1 MTDLMKTIQGRRS
14 VRTFDGIPVSEEDRD
29 RLERYMRQ
37 ITNPFGIP
45 VRFVLL
51 DAGKYGLSSPVLSGE
66 KLYVAGK
73 VDKVPYADVA
83 FGYSFEKLVLYA
95 WSLGIGTTWI
105 GGTMKREVFEKAA
118 GLTEG
123 EMMPCISPLGYPAN
137 RLSIKEALMRRGVGA
152 DNRMPAEKI
161 FFDGV
166 WDAVLPGEI
175 GFAFEIAKEILF
187 SSKLRDEKRLREI
200 LQRLKTRTYAH
211 LTSAGHS
218 TAAGRAM
225 SGFSAENLF
234 SDAIGGVTFYQT
246 LAGYENAFDEKK
258 EELEKKLET
267 VLGRLLKKDG
277 FLVSFTGDEQYL
289 DGIMDQAVCLA
300 GGLQDGD
307 LGKTERIAWI
317 RDLRYTVRREGFL
330 NPSKVQYV
338 AQAGTFSGSGLSYT
352 GALAVLKVIL
362 DYDYLW
368 TNLRVVGGAYGCGS
382 SFGRNGSSVFYSYRD
397 PHLRNTLRVISGIAD
412 YVKDFS
418 VDERDMTKY
427 VIGTVSGF
435 DTPLTPRTAG
445 IRSLSA
451 WVTGVETERL
461 QKERD
466 QVLDATAEDI
476 RALQP
481 YLEAI
486 LESSTICAV
495 GSEEKLNSEKD
506 LFDRVLAL

>member
-1 MTDLMKTIQGRRS
+1 
-14 VRTFDGIPVSEEDRD
+14 
-29 RLERYMRQ
+29 
-37 ITNPFGIP
+37 
-45 VRFVLL
+45 
-51 DAGKYGLSSPVLSGE
+51 
-66 KLYVAGK
+66 
-73 VDKVPYADVA
+73 
-83 FGYSFEKLVLYA
+83 
-95 WSLGIGTTWI
+95 
-105 GGTMKREVFEKAA
+105 
-118 GLTEG
+118 
-123 EMMPCISPLGYPAN
+123 
-137 RLSIKEALMRRGVGA
+137 
-152 DNRMPAEKI
+152 
-161 FFDGV
+161 
-166 WDAVLPGEI
+166 
-175 GFAFEIAKEILF
+175 
-187 SSKLRDEKRLREI
+187 
-200 LQRLKTRTYAH
+200 
-211 LTSAGHS
+211 
-218 TAAGRAM
+218 M

-300 GGLQDGD
+300 GGLQDGV

-451 WVTGVETERL
+451 GWIGLMCLST
-461 QKERD
+461 
-466 QVLDATAEDI
+466 
-476 RALQP
+476 
-481 YLEAI
+481 
-486 LESSTICAV
+486 SSA
-495 GSEEKLNSEKD
+495 GK
-506 LFDRVLAL
+506 